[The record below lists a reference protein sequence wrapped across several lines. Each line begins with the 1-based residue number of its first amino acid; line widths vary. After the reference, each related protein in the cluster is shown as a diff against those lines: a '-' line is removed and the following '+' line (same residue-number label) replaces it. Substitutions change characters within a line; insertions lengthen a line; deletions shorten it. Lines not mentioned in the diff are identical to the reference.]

1 MTFLL
6 FDFIHEIH
14 NFALMF
20 ATSLIGGLQACV
32 CVLERCGAG
41 EGRQLY
47 KIFIANVLVLLV
59 LTGLTDK
66 NET

>member
-6 FDFIHEIH
+6 FYFIHEIH

-20 ATSLIGGLQACV
+20 VTSLIGGLRACV

-41 EGRQLY
+41 GGQLY